1 MKPAENIW
9 LQQGPTD
16 LSKIER
22 LWCFYKLLTFAV
34 FRIWT
39 DITHNYGHT
48 KDLLVKTNSWWDT
61 DVCEDHTHVKKKK
74 IQATEFLFFKASL
87 GFLVFLIKALWGYR
101 EHKWD
106 NKPINLA

>member
-74 IQATEFLFFKASL
+74 NPSNWIFVLQGIFR
-87 GFLVFLIKALWGYR
+87 VFGVS
-101 EHKWD
+101 
-106 NKPINLA
+106 N